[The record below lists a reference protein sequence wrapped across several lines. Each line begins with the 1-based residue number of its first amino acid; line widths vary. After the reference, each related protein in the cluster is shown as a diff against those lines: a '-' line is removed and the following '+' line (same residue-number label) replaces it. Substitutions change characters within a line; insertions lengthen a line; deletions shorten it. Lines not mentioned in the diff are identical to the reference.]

1 MEELANELYETIRDY
16 DPYEAADND
25 WSVEKASEMLAND
38 PVTVISALCRMINGL
53 RECLEESAA

>member
-16 DPYEAADND
+16 DPYEAADAD

-38 PVTVISALCRMINGL
+38 PVTIISSLCRIVNDL
-53 RECLEESAA
+53 RECLEEAV